1 MLDFLS
7 LHISLLVLDGCRFS
21 VFKLKVLISSV
32 EWLIKLIRHREM
44 TLDYIRPVFE
54 FYEYVL
60 QFARSCITVMD
71 FSPHIIADEENF
83 VFQV

>member
-7 LHISLLVLDGCRFS
+7 SHFSLLVLDGCRFS

-32 EWLIKLIRHREM
+32 EWLIKLIRHREI

-60 QFARSCITVMD
+60 QFARSCITVID
-71 FSPHIIADEENF
+71 FSPQIIADEEDF

>member
-32 EWLIKLIRHREM
+32 EWLIKVIRHREM

-60 QFARSCITVMD
+60 QFARSCITVID
-71 FSPHIIADEENF
+71 FSPQIIADEEDF

>member
-60 QFARSCITVMD
+60 QFARSYITVID
-71 FSPHIIADEENF
+71 FSPQIIADEEDF

>member
-1 MLDFLS
+1 MAHSTDTA
-7 LHISLLVLDGCRFS
+7 
-21 VFKLKVLISSV
+21 
-32 EWLIKLIRHREM
+32 REM
-44 TLDYIRPVFE
+44 TLDYLRPAFE

-71 FSPHIIADEENF
+71 FSPQIIADEEDS

>member
-1 MLDFLS
+1 MAHSTDTA
-7 LHISLLVLDGCRFS
+7 
-21 VFKLKVLISSV
+21 
-32 EWLIKLIRHREM
+32 REM
-44 TLDYIRPVFE
+44 ILDYLRPAFE

-71 FSPHIIADEENF
+71 FSPQIIADEEDS